1 MKIQYERMTVVGE
14 CKIQATEGASSKKTL
29 GTNLSGRWNHKWT
42 HLWRARINIYATK
55 GERLY

>member
-1 MKIQYERMTVVGE
+1 MVVGE
-14 CKIQATEGASSKKTL
+14 SNDVQATEGASSKKTL
-29 GTNLSGRWNHKWT
+29 GINLSGRWNHKWT